1 MTVRQV
7 MRKRRK
13 NKRRSE
19 AEGSVTTGSNIHL
32 RSSRLSVH

>member
-7 MRKRRK
+7 MMRRRK

-19 AEGSVTTGSNIHL
+19 AEGSVTTGSSIHPH
-32 RSSRLSVH
+32 SS